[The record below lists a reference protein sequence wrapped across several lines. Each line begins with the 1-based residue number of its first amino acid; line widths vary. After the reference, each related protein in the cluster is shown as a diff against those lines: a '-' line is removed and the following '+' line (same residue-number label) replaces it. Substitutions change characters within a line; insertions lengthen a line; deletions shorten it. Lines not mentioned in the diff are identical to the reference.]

1 MQTEPEA
8 SAATPIPNASVNEE
22 LAEVSALEVFAQT
35 PITTAEEYEAAAAK
49 LASVKGALKRLEDK
63 RVSITKPMNDSLKA
77 VNAMFAIPKD
87 RLDKVERQIKAGLVT
102 YTEAEERKRVE
113 AQRKADEEARAEKER
128 AEKAA
133 REIREKAER
142 DAQALRDKAAAEAE
156 AGRLDAAAA
165 LEAKADNKVERAEA
179 KAVVHEVAA
188 ATSVAPV
195 MRGGTPKVSGLRFTD
210 QWNYEIEN
218 AALLPREYLM
228 ADDKKIGA
236 IVKALKADAKIAG
249 VRIWSTKVPASRS
262 N

>member
-1 MQTEPEA
+1 MQNDPTAATEPTSTAPDIKTEL
-8 SAATPIPNASVNEE
+8 TEVN
-22 LAEVSALEVFAQT
+22 ALEVFAAT
-35 PITTAEEYEAAAAK
+35 AITTADEYATAAAK
-49 LASVKGALKRLEDK
+49 LADVKGAQKRLEEK

-77 VNAMFAIPKD
+77 VNAMFSVPAD
-87 RLDKVERQIKAGLVT
+87 RLTKVEKQIKANLVT
-102 YTEAEERKRVE
+102 YTEAEERKRRE
-113 AQRKADEEARAEKER
+113 AQAKADAEARAEKER

-142 DAQALRDKAAAEAE
+142 DAQVLREKAAAEAE
-156 AGRLDAAAA
+156 AGRMDAAAA

-188 ATSVAPV
+188 ATTVAPV
-195 MRGGTPKVSGLRFTD
+195 YGGGTPKVSGLRFTESW
-210 QWNYEIEN
+210 QYEIEN

-236 IVKALKADAKIAG
+236 IVKAMKADAKVPG
-249 VRIWSTKVPASRS
+249 VRIWSEKIPASRS